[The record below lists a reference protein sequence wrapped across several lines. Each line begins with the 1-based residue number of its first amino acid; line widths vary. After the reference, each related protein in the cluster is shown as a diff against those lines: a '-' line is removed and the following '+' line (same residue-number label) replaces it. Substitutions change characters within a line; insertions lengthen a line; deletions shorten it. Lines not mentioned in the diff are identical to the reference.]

1 MQEMQEMQVPSLG
14 LEDPLEEEMATHFI
28 FLPGKSHG
36 QRSLVGY
43 SPWGRKEL
51 DMNEQLIT
59 VSSQALQCLGL
70 HASTVEGTGS
80 IPACGTKILHA
91 AWGGQNFF
99 FNKGFLKQQRD
110 LYISLYIAQESIL
123 TIL

>member
-1 MQEMQEMQVPSLG
+1 MQEMQEIQVPSLD

-43 SPWGRKEL
+43 SPWDRKEL
-51 DMNEQLIT
+51 DTNEQLST

-70 HASTVEGTGS
+70 HASTAEGTGS
-80 IPACGTKILHA
+80 IPAWGTKILHA
-91 AWGGQNFF
+91 AWGGQIFF
-99 FNKGFLKQQRD
+99 LIRAF
-110 LYISLYIAQESIL
+110 
-123 TIL
+123 